1 MKKFAVFV
9 PLALF
14 VVLSVFLFKGLDR
27 DPSEL
32 PSALVGEPFPEF
44 FLPQLLGPQPDSQLD
59 AQLGSQPDSQQ
70 DSKIMLNKEDLV
82 GQVVLVNVWATW
94 CFACRIEHP
103 MLNDLA
109 KQGVKIVGLNY
120 KDQRSEALKWLKER
134 GNPYLFNIFDA
145 EGSLGFDLGVYGAPE
160 TYLVD
165 VEGIIRHRRVG
176 VVDQRIWD
184 KEFRD
189 LYQQLLKEAK

>member
-1 MKKFAVFV
+1 MAKQSFLIPLGIFV
-9 PLALF
+9 
-14 VVLSVFLFKGLDR
+14 GLIVILGVGFTLN
-27 DPSEL
+27 DPKLL
-32 PSALVGEPFPEF
+32 PSAKIGQPFPEF
-44 FLPQLLGPQPDSQLD
+44 SLPDLKNPEQQRSQDEIKGP
-59 AQLGSQPDSQQ
+59 A
-70 DSKIMLNKEDLV
+70 
-82 GQVVLVNVWATW
+82 LVNVWATW

-109 KQGVKIVGLNY
+109 KQGIKIVGLNY
-120 KDQRSEALKWLKER
+120 KDQRSEAIKWLDER

-145 EGSLGFDLGVYGAPE
+145 EGNLGFDLGVYGAPE

-165 VEGIIRHRRVG
+165 VEGTIRHRRVG

-189 LYQQLLKEAK
+189 LYQQLLKEAL

>member
-1 MKKFAVFV
+1 MNKLAVFV

-14 VVLSVFLFKGLDR
+14 IVLSVFLFKGLDR
-27 DPSEL
+27 DPTEL

-44 FLPQLLGPQPDSQLD
+44 FLPKLSS
-59 AQLGSQPDSQQ
+59 SQPDPQP
-70 DSKIMLNKEDLV
+70 MLNKEDLV

-120 KDQRSEALKWLKER
+120 KDQRSDAIKWLEER
-134 GNPYLFNIFDA
+134 GNPYLFNIFDT

-165 VEGIIRHRRVG
+165 AEGIVRQRRVG
-176 VVDQRIWD
+176 VVDQRVWD
-184 KEFRD
+184 EQFRD
-189 LYQQLLKEAK
+189 LYQQLLKEAQ

>member
-1 MKKFAVFV
+1 M
-9 PLALF
+9 
-14 VVLSVFLFKGLDR
+14 LS
-27 DPSEL
+27 
-32 PSALVGEPFPEF
+32 
-44 FLPQLLGPQPDSQLD
+44 
-59 AQLGSQPDSQQ
+59 
-70 DSKIMLNKEDLV
+70 KEDLI
-82 GQVVLVNVWATW
+82 GEVVLVNVWATW

-120 KDQRSEALKWLKER
+120 KDQRSEAIKWLDDR
-134 GNPYLFNIFDA
+134 GNPYLFNIFDT

-165 VEGIIRHRRVG
+165 VEGTIRHRRVG

-189 LYQQLLKEAK
+189 LYQQLLKEAQ